1 MRVILCCENSN
12 GILFNKRRVSRD
24 IVVTKRILEI
34 SKDSVLWMSDYSYS
48 LFKDCNASNI
58 RVSDGFL
65 SEVSKEEYCFV
76 EGDYLTSFEKAI
88 KQIIVFRW
96 NSDYPSD
103 CKLDINLDNW
113 NLESTEEFQGNSHE
127 CVTMEVYSK

>member
-1 MRVILCCENSN
+1 MRVILCCENNN

-24 IVVTKRILEI
+24 ITVTERILEI
-34 SKDSVLWMSDYSYS
+34 SKESKLWMSDYSYS
-48 LFKDCNASNI
+48 LFKDHNASNI
-58 RVSDGFL
+58 RVSKKFL
-65 SEVSKEEYCFV
+65 SEVPKDEYCFV
-76 EGDYLTSFEKAI
+76 EGDPLVPFDKKIE
-88 KQIIVFRW
+88 QIIIFRW

-127 CVTMEVYSK
+127 CITMEVYSK